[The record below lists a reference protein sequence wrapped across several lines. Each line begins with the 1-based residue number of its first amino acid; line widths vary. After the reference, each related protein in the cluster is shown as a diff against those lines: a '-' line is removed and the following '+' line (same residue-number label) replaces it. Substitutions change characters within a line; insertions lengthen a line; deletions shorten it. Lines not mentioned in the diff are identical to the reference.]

1 MRCGKKSIKCNPRN
15 FGRARRTVAIGEA
28 RVGEVLAMP
37 IRPGVFFEPE
47 VIGLMSEALEAA
59 CKLLPDASQH
69 EMVREV
75 MARRIIAVASIG
87 ERDRVRLRAAALAG
101 RHAKLVE
108 ASDLCHSRQKSL
120 NRFGANAV

>member
-1 MRCGKKSIKCNPRN
+1 M
-15 FGRARRTVAIGEA
+15 
-28 RVGEVLAMP
+28 GEVLAMP
-37 IRPGVFFEPE
+37 LRPGVFFEPE

-59 CKLLPDASQH
+59 CKLLPDASQN

-108 ASDLCHSRQKSL
+108 VSDLCHSRQKSL
-120 NRFGANAV
+120 NRFGTKVV

>member
-1 MRCGKKSIKCNPRN
+1 M
-15 FGRARRTVAIGEA
+15 
-28 RVGEVLAMP
+28 GEVLAMP

-47 VIGLMSEALEAA
+47 VVGLMSEALEAA
-59 CKLLPDASQH
+59 WKLLPDASQH

>member
-1 MRCGKKSIKCNPRN
+1 M
-15 FGRARRTVAIGEA
+15 
-28 RVGEVLAMP
+28 GEVLAMP

-75 MARRIIAVASIG
+75 MARRIIAVASVG

-120 NRFGANAV
+120 NRFGAKAV

>member
-1 MRCGKKSIKCNPRN
+1 M
-15 FGRARRTVAIGEA
+15 AIGEA
-28 RVGEVLAMP
+28 RVGEVLALP

>member
-1 MRCGKKSIKCNPRN
+1 
-15 FGRARRTVAIGEA
+15 
-28 RVGEVLAMP
+28 MP

-59 CKLLPDASQH
+59 WKLLPDASQH

-87 ERDRVRLRAAALAG
+87 ERDPVRLRAAALAG

-120 NRFGANAV
+120 NRFGAKAV

>member
-1 MRCGKKSIKCNPRN
+1 M
-15 FGRARRTVAIGEA
+15 
-28 RVGEVLAMP
+28 GEVLAMP

-59 CKLLPDASQH
+59 CKLLPDASRH

-75 MARRIIAVASIG
+75 MARRIIAVASVG

>member
-1 MRCGKKSIKCNPRN
+1 
-15 FGRARRTVAIGEA
+15 
-28 RVGEVLAMP
+28 VGEVLALP

-59 CKLLPDASQH
+59 CKLLPDASQN

-108 ASDLCHSRQKSL
+108 VSDLCHSRQKSL
-120 NRFGANAV
+120 NRFGTKVV

>member
-1 MRCGKKSIKCNPRN
+1 METPEDR
-15 FGRARRTVAIGEA
+15 RARELQRVYAFTESIVAAGC
-28 RVGEVLAMP
+28 
-37 IRPGVFFEPE
+37 
-47 VIGLMSEALEAA
+47 AA
-59 CKLLPDASQH
+59 GRQH

-108 ASDLCHSRQKSL
+108 ATDLCHSRQKSL
-120 NRFGANAV
+120 NRFGANAVQTAMLRLPPCPTPPCISS

>member
-1 MRCGKKSIKCNPRN
+1 M
-15 FGRARRTVAIGEA
+15 ATAEA

-59 CKLLPDASQH
+59 CKLLPDASQN

>member
-1 MRCGKKSIKCNPRN
+1 
-15 FGRARRTVAIGEA
+15 
-28 RVGEVLAMP
+28 VGEVLAMP

-59 CKLLPDASQH
+59 CKLLPDASQN

-108 ASDLCHSRQKSL
+108 ANDLSHSRQKSL
-120 NRFGANAV
+120 NRLRARAV